1 MADNPIVPMIALGVT
16 SYANNWYNTGN
27 ALDVKPLLFAGVSAL
42 LLEAFAAIPGA
53 APTATLL
60 GWTAF
65 IGMLISP
72 VQKPSPVENLLKIG
86 TNVSS
91 NAKKKVSKK

>member
-1 MADNPIVPMIALGVT
+1 MNLDNPIAPMVALGIV
-16 SYANNWYNTGN
+16 SYGNQWYNTGN
-27 ALDVKPLLFAGVSAL
+27 VTDVKPLLFAGVSAL
-42 LLEAFAAIPGA
+42 FLEAIAAGIGNQA
-53 APTATLL
+53 ATLL

-86 TNVSS
+86 QSATT
-91 NAKKKVSKK
+91 KKASKK

>member
-1 MADNPIVPMIALGVT
+1 MSGPLTPVIALGVT

-27 ALDVKPLLFAGVSAL
+27 ALDIKPLLFAGIAGIF
-42 LLEAFAAIPGA
+42 LEGLAAIPGFEG
-53 APTATLL
+53 TATLL

-86 TNVSS
+86 
-91 NAKKKVSKK
+91 KG